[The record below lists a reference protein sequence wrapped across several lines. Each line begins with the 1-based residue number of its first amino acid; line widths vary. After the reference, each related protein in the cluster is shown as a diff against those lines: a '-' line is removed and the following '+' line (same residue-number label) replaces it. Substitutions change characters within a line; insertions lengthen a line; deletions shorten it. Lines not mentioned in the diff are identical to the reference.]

1 MTDDNKR
8 NLVYFES
15 TSMRGLYK
23 GYERVA
29 GRTPQACCSPSRSKQ
44 DGGLF
49 CCIALDEPERGRHR
63 VRERHGS
70 GLRERRLCERD
81 AGQLTTTAAVL

>member
-1 MTDDNKR
+1 MTDDNKQ

-23 GYERVA
+23 AMHEWQDEHR
-29 GRTPQACCSPSRSKQ
+29 RRLLSTEIQQ

-49 CCIALDEPERGRHR
+49 CCIALTNPTEVLIVCGNNIDQAY
-63 VRERHGS
+63 VS
-70 GLRERRLCERD
+70 GGCLSVTQ
-81 AGQLTTTAAVL
+81 GG